1 MATLSIAL
9 TFLAVYLLLRRP
21 LARNRIAGAVLS
33 AMGLLSITLVS
44 RDGILRGFDF
54 VLTVAFVVWS
64 VAALRAVRQALSEKV
79 SL

>member
-9 TFLAVYLLLRRP
+9 TFLAAYLLLRRP

-54 VLTVAFVVWS
+54 VLAAAFVVWS
-64 VAALRAVRQALSEKV
+64 AAALRTVRQALSEKV